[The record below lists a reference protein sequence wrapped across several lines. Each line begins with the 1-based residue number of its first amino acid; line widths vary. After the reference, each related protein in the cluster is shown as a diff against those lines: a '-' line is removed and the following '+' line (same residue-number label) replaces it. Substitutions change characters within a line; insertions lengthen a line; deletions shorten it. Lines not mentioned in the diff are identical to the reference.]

1 MLLGGNTAGRETHEP
16 TTRKTCATN
25 KLKIS
30 GKRGLNGM
38 VKAVVDLFGILINQD
53 FFISLVDVNKENDI
67 SVLAGVSYPTPRALF
82 ALLARL
88 ESPSPFLS
96 KACHAG

>member
-1 MLLGGNTAGRETHEP
+1 MLLGCNTAGRERHEP

-38 VKAVVDLFGILINQD
+38 VKAVIDLFGILINQD
-53 FFISLVDVNKENDI
+53 FFISLVDVNKEKDI
-67 SVLAGVSYPTPRALF
+67 SVLAGVPYLTPRALF
-82 ALLARL
+82 ALLARPG
-88 ESPSPFLS
+88 SPSPFLS
-96 KACHAG
+96 KDCHAG